1 MIQARAVCCRLLLL
15 GCLVSWGLPRAANAV
30 EDYAAIEAAIAEE
43 QAKNAKAW
51 LTLALDLAGRDLKAE
66 AHDAWAR
73 AKAAKDDLTGLPE
86 AETKIAA
93 LPGAGHADDASAKR
107 ILRTR
112 EEVAKAH
119 ERMSKVLE
127 KEQQDARFS
136 AFLVTA
142 LRLSPTKARVATL
155 AAMAQKAPLLVQAEG
170 HPFSG
175 WLSLPK
181 SWKPGKVHPLLLVF
195 EGEGQQFAGALGRFA
210 AERKDQPWILLAPLA
225 FAGGDELKFDRYFPA
240 YTQQLISDW
249 NGRRGDFDA
258 AGLPGL
264 IAFVRAQFGG
274 APQSSLAALGK
285 GAEPALAYL
294 TRHPAAVS
302 AVSLALARFDASALA
317 TPESLEGGGAPID
330 LLGKGT
336 AVGNDATED
345 HATLLGARGFTQVA
359 KREPQGTG
367 PSELAAQQW
376 AWLAAPGAR

>member
-66 AHDAWAR
+66 AHDAWVR
-73 AKAAKDDLTGLPE
+73 AKTAKDDLVGLPE

-93 LPGAGHADDASAKR
+93 LAGAGHGDEASTKR

-127 KEQQDARFS
+127 KEQQDARYT

-142 LRLSPTKARVATL
+142 LQLSPTKARVATL
-155 AAMAQKAPLLVQAEG
+155 APMAQKAPLLVRAEG
-170 HPFSG
+170 HPMAG
-175 WLSLPK
+175 WLSLSK
-181 SWKPGKVHPLLLVF
+181 GWKPGKQHPLLLVF
-195 EGEGQQFAGALGRFA
+195 EGEGQQFAGALARFA
-210 AERKDQPWILLAPLA
+210 SERKDQPWILLAPLA
-225 FAGGDELKFDRYFPA
+225 LGGGDELKFDRYFPA
-240 YTQQLISDW
+240 YREQLVTAW
-249 NGRRGDFDA
+249 NSRRTEFDA

-264 IAFVRAQFGG
+264 VAFVRTQFGA
-274 APQSSLAALGK
+274 APKSALVALGK

-294 TRHPAAVS
+294 TRHPAEVS
-302 AVSLALARFDASALA
+302 AV
-317 TPESLEGGGAPID
+317 TH
-330 LLGKGT
+330 T
-336 AVGNDATED
+336 
-345 HATLLGARGFTQVA
+345 
-359 KREPQGTG
+359 
-367 PSELAAQQW
+367 
-376 AWLAAPGAR
+376 